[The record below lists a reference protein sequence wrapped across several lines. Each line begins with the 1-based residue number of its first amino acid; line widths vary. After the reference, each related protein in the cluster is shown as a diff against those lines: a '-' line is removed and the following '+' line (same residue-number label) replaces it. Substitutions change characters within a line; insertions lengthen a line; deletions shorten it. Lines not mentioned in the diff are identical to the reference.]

1 MAGREIIFK
10 IASNTYSQKT
20 DENGVVHFNLEG
32 FAFGKYLVQ
41 YSFSG
46 DYDYAPCMATSE
58 VEVTSEIPYG
68 YGYWV
73 RYKNM
78 YELNLASLASQGTK
92 HILLHSY
99 AFTAYGESSAI
110 SWIKQ
115 ANDCGIKVHIWM
127 QVAYEGGWH
136 ALSNRDGSFDYGY
149 INERI
154 NQAKYYAGVPG
165 VSGVHFDYLRYPRT
179 AHNYP
184 NAVNSINYFVSNA
197 VSAIKSVNPNCLASA
212 AIMPEPSS
220 MVYYYGQSFS
230 TLSKYLDFIVPMV
243 YKGNH
248 AKNTAWIRD
257 VTGGFVDHSNGAQ
270 VWTGLQAYR
279 SDDDETPLSV
289 SELTGD
295 AQTSLNA
302 GAKGVIM
309 FRWGVTSYIN
319 FDSLVKSSRSNF

>member
-99 AFTAYGESSAI
+99 AFTAL
-110 SWIKQ
+110 WRKQ
-115 ANDCGIKVHIWM
+115 CNFMDK
-127 QVAYEGGWH
+127 
-136 ALSNRDGSFDYGY
+136 
-149 INERI
+149 
-154 NQAKYYAGVPG
+154 
-165 VSGVHFDYLRYPRT
+165 T
-179 AHNYP
+179 
-184 NAVNSINYFVSNA
+184 
-197 VSAIKSVNPNCLASA
+197 
-212 AIMPEPSS
+212 
-220 MVYYYGQSFS
+220 
-230 TLSKYLDFIVPMV
+230 SK
-243 YKGNH
+243 
-248 AKNTAWIRD
+248 
-257 VTGGFVDHSNGAQ
+257 
-270 VWTGLQAYR
+270 
-279 SDDDETPLSV
+279 
-289 SELTGD
+289 
-295 AQTSLNA
+295 
-302 GAKGVIM
+302 
-309 FRWGVTSYIN
+309 
-319 FDSLVKSSRSNF
+319 